1 MDFPLK
7 LDFLNLDFPMIAE
20 EPLEKRTMKH
30 VCLSLVTA
38 IALLAG
44 NGLATIQP
52 ATALPGQRTEDVEA
66 WIQAHPTLQPTS
78 GERLMVRKSNSAA
91 QRFTFQASVFP
102 PGRIAPT
109 SNKGAIRTET
119 LSFFDAANGITR
131 DRLEESLRVIYGLDV
146 YQDFQKARTS
156 YSYPGDFDVAQARN
170 RRTELQAAR
179 QGEVRIGNR
188 FAYVIEVVQPADGG
202 KAYSGQVQVILKSD
216 VDKVESELRNL

>member
-1 MDFPLK
+1 
-7 LDFLNLDFPMIAE
+7 MIAE

-38 IALLAG
+38 IAVLAG
-44 NGLATIQP
+44 STLATTSP
-52 ATALPGQRTEDVEA
+52 AAALPGQLTEDVEA
-66 WIQAHPTLQPTS
+66 WIQAHPTLQPRS
-78 GERLMVRKSNSAA
+78 GERLLVRKTNSAA

-119 LSFFDAANGITR
+119 LSFFDAANGVTR

-146 YQDFQKARTS
+146 YQDFQQARTT
-156 YSYPGDFDVAQARN
+156 YTYPGPFDVAQSRN

-179 QGEVRIGNR
+179 RGEVRIGDR
-188 FAYVIEVVQPADGG
+188 FAYLIEVVQPADGS

-216 VDKVESELRNL
+216 ADKVEAELRNR